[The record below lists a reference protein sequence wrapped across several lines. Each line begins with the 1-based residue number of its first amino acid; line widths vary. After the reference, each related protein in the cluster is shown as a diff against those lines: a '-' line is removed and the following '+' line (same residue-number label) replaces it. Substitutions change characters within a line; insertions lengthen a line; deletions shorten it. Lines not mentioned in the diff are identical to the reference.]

1 MRSRLISFLFA
12 TALLGSLV
20 SVAASPVQ
28 SGPSSSR
35 SGVKKSYPRK
45 GPTSAP
51 GPPAYLGLYTD
62 EGWVFMDASPEI
74 RQKATLSFGI
84 GRSIYV
90 YDAVTETVKQLETDY
105 TLRAGT
111 QSGRNVPNF
120 SDRDFRFDLLD
131 IEMFHTYHK
140 DKTLSADFMS
150 KSQLEA
156 ATGEKITDDRS
167 YCKAG
172 FVRLKTHF
180 PLPQYYRLYHE
191 FDNIMEKVKPK
202 TASESARLSNLIN
215 Y

>member
-1 MRSRLISFLFA
+1 MRFRLISFLFA

-28 SGPSSSR
+28 SGPSSAR
-35 SGVKKSYPRK
+35 SGVKKSYSRK
-45 GPTSAP
+45 GPNSAP

-62 EGWVFMDASPEI
+62 KGWVFTDASPEI

-120 SDRDFRFDLLD
+120 SARNSRFDLLD
-131 IEMFHTYHK
+131 IEMFHHTYHR

-180 PLPQYYRLYHE
+180 QLPQYYRMYHE
-191 FDNIMEKVKPK
+191 FDNIMERVKPK
-202 TASESARLSNLIN
+202 TASESARLSNLLN
-215 Y
+215 